1 MSEIIKNVYP
11 EDIVSVLSYNAKTTT
26 EENKQ
31 LEDALYWLK
40 AAAENDLNSDYFRT
54 LYNTLA
60 RLPFM
65 PKEGKQ

>member
-11 EDIVSVLSYNAKTTT
+11 EDIVSVLSYNTKTTT

-65 PKEGKQ
+65 PKED